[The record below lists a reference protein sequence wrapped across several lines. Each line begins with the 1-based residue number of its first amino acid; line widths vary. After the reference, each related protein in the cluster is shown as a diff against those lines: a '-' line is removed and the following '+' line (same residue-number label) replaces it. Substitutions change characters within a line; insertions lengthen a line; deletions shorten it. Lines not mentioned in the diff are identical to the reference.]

1 MCEQK
6 NISPKYLVCF
16 LIALTCVGIA
26 FIFLITWSNVQFRE
40 SRISLTEVLNTH
52 VVNTNG
58 LLDSSQELY
67 ANHRKC
73 VIEGLYNLLDSLSRQ
88 PIKNQK
94 VLVSSL
100 KSCLD
105 EMKDI
110 QGVLSD
116 SELRHEFEIMKNDI
130 DVTLEY
136 LNSHMQ
142 LHIDKMNNTVSTF
155 ELWAAVLTIIF
166 LVFSFY
172 SLYKVD
178 ELVKQGREGVDY
190 IEKLKDEGNDSIK
203 SFNKESA
210 DALTETKKQ
219 VKEALDEQSQLLSD
233 KYKLL
238 EDSLKDRI
246 DKAQL
251 SVEDAMFNFSQYK
264 SQVELENEKIVE
276 QMVQLEK
283 KSKEVLA
290 ELEKVVDKVSSNSN
304 DSNHG

>member
-6 NISPKYLVCF
+6 NISPKYLVWF
-16 LIALTCVGIA
+16 LIALTGVVTV
-26 FIFLITWSNVQFRE
+26 FLSVIVWSNVQFRKSRTDLVE
-40 SRISLTEVLNTH
+40 SLNTH
-52 VVNTNG
+52 VVNSKG
-58 LLDSSQELY
+58 LLEASHGIY
-67 ANHRKC
+67 VNHQKC
-73 VIEGLYNLLDSLSRQ
+73 VIEGLHNLVDSLSKQ

-94 VLVSSL
+94 ILVSSL
-100 KSCLD
+100 ESCLNQIT
-105 EMKDI
+105 DI
-110 QGVLSD
+110 EGTLSD

-246 DKAQL
+246 DRAQL